1 MAQGFVD
8 VEAALCAIL
17 APLGAT
23 GTATDED
30 LSIPIRVNRTG
41 GPTRGFEDQAL
52 VEVTAWRATRADSVA
67 LNRRI
72 VAALNDQRAISTTA
86 GFIDKITNFVSP
98 VPMPDLN
105 PDVRKVI
112 SSWTVVSRLQE
123 LP

>member
-1 MAQGFVD
+1 MD
-8 VEAALCAIL
+8 VEAALCEIL
-17 APLGAT
+17 EGIAPT

-41 GPTRGFEDQAL
+41 GPTRSFEDQAV
-52 VEVTAWRATRADSVA
+52 VEVTAWRETRADSVT

-72 VAALNDQRAISTTA
+72 VAALNDQRAIFTSV